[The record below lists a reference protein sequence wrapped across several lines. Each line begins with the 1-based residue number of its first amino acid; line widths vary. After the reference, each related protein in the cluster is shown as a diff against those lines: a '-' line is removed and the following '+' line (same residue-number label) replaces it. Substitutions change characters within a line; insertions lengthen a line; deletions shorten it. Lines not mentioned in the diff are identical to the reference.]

1 MSTKAILRV
10 MVLSLVA
17 GATAFGQDVG
27 ADVGAG
33 AGIFRAK
40 NPETKKSPKMIY
52 HSITSLCSAQLQLRQ
67 ASSFITS
74 QKQQTGK

>member
-1 MSTKAILRV
+1 MSTKAIMRV

-40 NPETKKSPKMIY
+40 NPETKKSAKPTTAQPHHRSRAP
-52 HSITSLCSAQLQLRQ
+52 HSLECSGAR
-67 ASSFITS
+67 
-74 QKQQTGK
+74 

>member
-10 MVLSLVA
+10 LVLSLVA

-40 NPETKKSPKMIY
+40 NPETKKKMKPTNYETKYQNTTKATTI
-52 HSITSLCSAQLQLRQ
+52 
-67 ASSFITS
+67 
-74 QKQQTGK
+74 